1 MNDLFTAGID
11 FDKGS
16 REAFDLSLT
25 NAIDKQMR
33 LRAWAWSPDK
43 TRTGELIAEEDR
55 VAMQQMKIVKEFK
68 GKGKK
73 LTGDVPF

>member
-16 REAFDLSLT
+16 REAFDLSLV

-33 LRAWAWSPDK
+33 VRAWAWTPETKIDK
-43 TRTGELIAEEDR
+43 TPIAEEDR
-55 VAMQQMKIVKEFK
+55 VAIQQIKIVKDFAKK
-68 GKGKK
+68 GK
-73 LTGDVPF
+73 TASSEVPF